1 MTPTSSTDRAAW
13 RQTFSTATAPAI
25 VGALAR
31 LEPEAGWSLEA
42 PDADADRYH
51 NPAVSSA
58 CGERFWLSVDEY
70 QRRLTVHGTYGTMPD
85 GRMWMPRDRVRDAV
99 DPSPTMSADKP
110 ADQIARDIA
119 RRFLPD
125 YRQHLAQFRA
135 DVADAIAFRNRTASL
150 FDELVALGNGWIK
163 ADARHDARSTERT
176 ASLYNAP
183 GISYG
188 NLRVSGDSVRIE
200 VSVSPEF
207 AKRFAALL
215 AAAET
220 L

>member
-25 VGALAR
+25 AGALATR
-31 LEPEAGWSLEA
+31 EPEAGWLLEA
-42 PDADADRYH
+42 PDTDADRYH
-51 NPAVSSA
+51 NPAIGNAS
-58 CGERFWLSVDEY
+58 GERFWLSVDEPTH
-70 QRRLTVHGTYGTMPD
+70 RLTVHGTYGTMPD
-85 GRMWMPRDRVRDAV
+85 GRMWMPRERVRDAV

-125 YRQHLAQFRA
+125 YRKHLALFRA
-135 DVADAIAFRNRTASL
+135 DVAGATAFRNKTASL

-163 ADARHDARSTERT
+163 ADALNDARSTERT

-183 GISYG
+183 GITYG
-188 NLRVSGDSVRIE
+188 NLRVSGDHVRIE
-200 VSVSPEF
+200 VSVTADF
-207 AKRFAALL
+207 AKRFAALF